1 MFERPRTGERAV
13 LVRLGLGAPLDPED
27 LSEFT
32 QLATSAGAI
41 PVATIT
47 GTRQKPDPRFFVGSG
62 KAEQIR
68 IEAEACEADVILID
82 HALSPSQERNLEKL
96 TGKRVL
102 DRSGLILDIFAQ
114 RAKSHEGKLEV
125 ELAQLKHIASRLVRG
140 WTHLERQRG
149 GGIGLRGPGET
160 QLETDRRLLGQRVK
174 VLGQRLE
181 KLKQQRETGRSARV
195 AIPVPSIALVGYTNA
210 GKSTL
215 FRSLTGEQA
224 YIADQL
230 FATLDPTVR
239 RLKLPG
245 GTQVVAAD
253 TVGFIRDLPHELVA
267 AFQST
272 LTEAREAT
280 LLLHVI
286 DASDP
291 RRAEHMA
298 EVDRVLAQI
307 GADTIPVIRVFNK
320 IDRLEE
326 APRVDRDAE
335 GAAESVWISAAK
347 CEGLDL
353 LGHMVAERLSRA
365 VHRVR
370 VLLPLTAGAARAR
383 LYAAG
388 VVRGERSLDHALEL
402 VLDLPDEELAAI
414 LRTPGAKLVPA
425 DGDTL
430 ESPGNTSAFK
440 WMAITENWRAKQNI
454 DGLE

>member
-1 MFERPRTGERAV
+1 MFERPRTGERAI

-47 GTRQKPDPRFFVGSG
+47 GTRQRPDPRFFVGSG
-62 KAEQIR
+62 KAEEIR
-68 IEAEACEADVILID
+68 LEADAVQADIILID
-82 HALSPSQERNLEKL
+82 HPLSPSQERNLEKL

-102 DRSGLILDIFAQ
+102 DRNGLILDIFAQ
-114 RAKSHEGKLEV
+114 RAKSHEGKLQV

-174 VLGQRLE
+174 VLTQRLD

-245 GTQVVAAD
+245 GTKVVVAD

-291 RRAEHMA
+291 RRAEHMT
-298 EVDRVLAQI
+298 EVDSVLKQI
-307 GADTIPVIRVFNK
+307 GADAIPGIRVFNK

-326 APRVDRDAE
+326 APRIDRGED
-335 GAAESVWISAAK
+335 GAPQAVWISAAA
-347 CEGLDL
+347 EQGLDL
-353 LGHMVAERLSRA
+353 LGLAVAERLSCT

-370 VLLPLTAGAARAR
+370 VQLPLAAGAVRAR
-383 LYAAG
+383 LYSSG
-388 VVRGERSLDHALEL
+388 VVVGERSLDEALEMD
-402 VLDLPDEELAAI
+402 LDLPDAELAAI
-414 LRTPGAKLVPA
+414 LRVPGAKLVPP

-430 ESPGNTSAFK
+430 ESPGTKHRHSAG
-440 WMAITENWRAKQNI
+440 WR
-454 DGLE
+454 

>member
-1 MFERPRTGERAV
+1 MFERPRTGERAI

-32 QLATSAGAI
+32 QLATSAGAL
-41 PVATIT
+41 PVASIT
-47 GTRQKPDPRFFVGSG
+47 GTRQRPDPRFFVGSG
-62 KAEQIR
+62 KAEEIR
-68 IEAEACEADVILID
+68 LEAEACQADIILVD
-82 HALSPSQERNLEKL
+82 HPLSPSQERNLEKL

-102 DRSGLILDIFAQ
+102 DRNGLILDIFAQ
-114 RAKSHEGKLEV
+114 RAKSHEGKLQV
-125 ELAQLKHIASRLVRG
+125 ELAQLKHIATRLVRG
-140 WTHLERQRG
+140 WSHLERQRG
-149 GGIGLRGPGET
+149 GGIGNRGPGET

-174 VLGQRLE
+174 VLTQRLE

-195 AIPVPSIALVGYTNA
+195 AIPIPSIALVGYTNA

-224 YIADQL
+224 YVADQL

-291 RRAEHMA
+291 RRAEHIA
-298 EVDRVLAQI
+298 EVDSVLAQI
-307 GADTIPVIRVFNK
+307 GADAIPGIRVFNK

-326 APRVDRDAE
+326 APRIDRGEDGTPQA
-335 GAAESVWISAAK
+335 VWISAARDQ
-347 CEGLDL
+347 GLDL
-353 LGHMVAERLSRA
+353 LCQAVAERLSCA
-365 VHRVR
+365 VRRVR
-370 VLLPLTAGAARAR
+370 VRLPLAAGAARAR
-383 LYAAG
+383 LHAAG
-388 VVRGERSLDHALEL
+388 VVRGEHSLDDALEME
-402 VLDLPDEELAAI
+402 LDLPDAELAAV
-414 LRTPGAKLVPA
+414 LRVPGAKLVPP

-430 ESPGNTSAFK
+430 ESPGTTHRHSSG
-440 WMAITENWRAKQNI
+440 WR
-454 DGLE
+454 

>member
-1 MFERPRTGERAV
+1 MFERPRSGERAV
-13 LVRLGLGAPLDPED
+13 LVRLGVGAPLDPED
-27 LSEFT
+27 LEEFT
-32 QLATSAGAI
+32 QLALSAGAV

-47 GTRQKPDPRFFVGSG
+47 GRRERPDPRYFVGSG

-68 IEAEACEADVILID
+68 LEALATGADLILVD
-82 HALSPSQERNLEKL
+82 HPLSPAQERNLEKL

-114 RAKSHEGKLEV
+114 RARSHEGKLEV

-160 QLETDRRLLGQRVK
+160 QLETDRRLIGKRVR
-174 VLGQRLE
+174 VLTERLE
-181 KLKQQRETGRSARV
+181 KIKQQRETGRGAR
-195 AIPVPSIALVGYTNA
+195 ASIPVPSVALVGYTNA

-215 FRSLTGEQA
+215 FRALSGDEQV
-224 YIADQL
+224 YVADQL

-239 RLKLPG
+239 RLRLPG
-245 GTQVVAAD
+245 GTQVVIAD

-291 RRAEHMA
+291 RRGEHIA
-298 EVDRVLAQI
+298 EVERVLEQI
-307 GADTIPVIRVFNK
+307 GAGHIPVVRVFNK
-320 IDRLEE
+320 IDRLDEP
-326 APRVDRDAE
+326 PRVDRGEDGRVQA
-335 GAAESVWISAAK
+335 VWISAAK
-347 CEGLDL
+347 GQGLDL
-353 LGHMVAERLSRA
+353 LGRAVAERLERGVRRA
-365 VHRVR
+365 RVQ
-370 VLLPLTAGAARAR
+370 LPLAAGAARAK

-388 VVRGERSLDHALEL
+388 AVQAEHPGDNALEL
-402 VLDLPDEELAAI
+402 DVELPEDELERLLAES
-414 LRTPGAKLVPA
+414 GGKLVTP

-430 ESPGNTSAFK
+430 ESRGTTHRLSSG
-440 WMAITENWRAKQNI
+440 WR
-454 DGLE
+454 

>member
-27 LSEFT
+27 LGEFT

-47 GTRQKPDPRFFVGSG
+47 GTRQRPDPRFFVGSG
-62 KAEQIR
+62 KAEEIR
-68 IEAEACEADVILID
+68 LEALASDADIILVD
-82 HALSPSQERNLEKL
+82 HPLSPSQERNLEKL

-102 DRSGLILDIFAQ
+102 DRNGLILDIFAQ
-114 RAKSHEGKLEV
+114 RAKSHEGKLQV
-125 ELAQLKHIASRLVRG
+125 ELAQLKHIATRLVRG

-149 GGIGLRGPGET
+149 GGIGNRGPGET
-160 QLETDRRLLGQRVK
+160 QLETDRRLGQRVR
-174 VLGQRLE
+174 VLTQRLE
-181 KLKQQRETGRSARV
+181 KLKQQRETGRSARA

-239 RLKLPG
+239 RLQLPG

-291 RRAEHMA
+291 RRAEHIS
-298 EVDRVLAQI
+298 EVERVLEQI
-307 GADTIPVIRVFNK
+307 GANSIPSIRVFNK
-320 IDRLEE
+320 IDRLEVE
-326 APRVDRDAE
+326 PHLDRGEDGSAQ
-335 GAAESVWISAAK
+335 AVWISAGTGL
-347 CEGLDL
+347 GLDQL
-353 LGHMVAERLSRA
+353 TLAIAERLSRA

-370 VLLPLTAGAARAR
+370 VQLPLAAAGATRAR
-383 LYAAG
+383 LYSAG
-388 VVRGERSLDHALEL
+388 VVRGERSVDEALEL
-402 VLDLPDEELAAI
+402 DLDLPDTELAAL
-414 LRTPGAKLVPA
+414 LRVPGAKLVPP

-430 ESPGNTSAFK
+430 ESTGTTHCHSAG
-440 WMAITENWRAKQNI
+440 WR
-454 DGLE
+454 

>member
-47 GTRQKPDPRFFVGSG
+47 GTRQKPDPRYFVGSG

-82 HALSPSQERNLEKL
+82 HPLSPSQERNLEKL

-195 AIPVPSIALVGYTNA
+195 AIPIPSIALVGYTNA

-245 GTQVVAAD
+245 GTQVVVAD

-291 RRAEHMA
+291 RRGEHME

-307 GADTIPVIRVFNK
+307 GADAIPGIRVFNK

-326 APRVDRDAE
+326 APRIDRGEDGLVEA
-335 GAAESVWISAAK
+335 VWISAAK
-347 CEGLDL
+347 GQGLDL
-353 LGHMVAERLSRA
+353 LCDAIAERLSCA
-365 VHRVR
+365 VQRVR
-370 VLLPLTAGAARAR
+370 VQLPLAAGAARAR

-388 VVRGERSLDHALEL
+388 VVKSERSLDEVLEL
-402 VLDLPDEELAAI
+402 ELDLPPEELAAL
-414 LRTPGAKLVPA
+414 LRVPGAKLVPA

-430 ESPGNTSAFK
+430 ESPGNALPFSR
-440 WMAITENWRAKQNI
+440 MAITENWRAKQKS